1 VRADNKQP
9 LTSRIGAYEIIRPL
23 AKGGMAELFLVRMT
37 GPEGFEKVLVLKRI
51 LPHYVENPK
60 FVRAFLDEAKLVAG
74 FDHPHIAHV
83 HDMGTA
89 DASYY
94 FTMEFVHGVDLR
106 TILKRSR
113 RDRSPLPLEH
123 IVLIIK
129 NIASALHYAHERRG
143 VDGRPLGIVHRDV
156 SPSNIIVSYEG
167 APKLIDFGIAKA
179 RSSSMKTQTG
189 ALKGKVSYMSPEQ
202 AKGTPI
208 DRRTDVFALG
218 IVLWEL
224 IANRRLLKGDN
235 EMATIQR
242 IINEPV
248 GSPRDFRH
256 DCPPALERIVDKAL
270 ALEVEQRYATAADFE
285 HALDDFAIEHRLK
298 QSSSLLSAELKERF
312 SLEIELWERA
322 QAGTV
327 TVTDAIMIADE
338 RTIRV
343 KAVPPGPDDLDDD
356 DESSLDESFGD
367 RPRRP
372 HVDSAALP
380 TVKLPAVREAA
391 PTAPTTV
398 VRAAP
403 SSKKWLAIAG
413 GIAAALVAVI
423 VIAVAVGLSREDDAP
438 APATNVAAPPP
449 APEPTPQPAPEP
461 ERAPVTAPPIEIDM
475 PPERAAKR
483 EVVKK
488 PKPRA
493 EEPKPKPRAEEP
505 KSKRTPKAEEPKL
518 RPGLFPPPG

>member
-1 VRADNKQP
+1 
-9 LTSRIGAYEIIRPL
+9 
-23 AKGGMAELFLVRMT
+23 
-37 GPEGFEKVLVLKRI
+37 
-51 LPHYVENPK
+51 
-60 FVRAFLDEAKLVAG
+60 
-74 FDHPHIAHV
+74 
-83 HDMGTA
+83 
-89 DASYY
+89 
-94 FTMEFVHGVDLR
+94 
-106 TILKRSR
+106 
-113 RDRSPLPLEH
+113 
-123 IVLIIK
+123 
-129 NIASALHYAHERRG
+129 
-143 VDGRPLGIVHRDV
+143 
-156 SPSNIIVSYEG
+156 
-167 APKLIDFGIAKA
+167 
-179 RSSSMKTQTG
+179 
-189 ALKGKVSYMSPEQ
+189 
-202 AKGTPI
+202 
-208 DRRTDVFALG
+208 
-218 IVLWEL
+218 
-224 IANRRLLKGDN
+224 
-235 EMATIQR
+235 MATIQR

-248 GSPRDFRH
+248 GSPRDFRP

-270 ALEVEQRYATAADFE
+270 ALDVEQRYATAADLE

-356 DESSLDESFGD
+356 EESSLDESFGD

-380 TVKLPAVREAA
+380 TVKLPAVRETA

-398 VRAAP
+398 LRAAP
-403 SSKKWLAIAG
+403 RSKRWLAIAG
-413 GIAAALVAVI
+413 GLAALLVAVI
-423 VIAVAVGLSREDDAP
+423 VIAVAVGLSREDDDAATNLAAPPATVEPQSAPEPQP
-438 APATNVAAPPP
+438 APERQPAAPPP
-449 APEPTPQPAPEP
+449 A
-461 ERAPVTAPPIEIDM
+461 EIDM

-493 EEPKPKPRAEEP
+493 EEPKPK
-505 KSKRTPKAEEPKL
+505 RTPKPDEPRL